1 MAGRHVASES
11 FDREVLQSERPTLVD
26 FHADWCG
33 PCRAVAPVLD
43 ELANELEGKANVVT
57 VNVDD
62 SADLAQQYGVQALPT
77 FIVFRGGKAT
87 TKLVGMQSKEA
98 LAKAV
103 AA

>member
-1 MAGRHVASES
+1 MAGKYVASES
-11 FDREVLQSERPTLVD
+11 FEREVLQSDRPTLVD

-43 ELANELEGKANVVT
+43 ELANELEGQVNVVT
-57 VNVDD
+57 VDVDE
-62 SADLAQQYGVQALPT
+62 SADLAQQFGVQALPT
-77 FIVFRGGKAT
+77 FIVFRNGKAT
-87 TKLVGMQSKEA
+87 TRLVGIQSKQG

>member
-11 FDREVLQSERPTLVD
+11 FDRLLQSERPTLVD

-43 ELANELEGKANVVT
+43 VLANELEGQANVVT
-57 VNVDD
+57 VNVDE